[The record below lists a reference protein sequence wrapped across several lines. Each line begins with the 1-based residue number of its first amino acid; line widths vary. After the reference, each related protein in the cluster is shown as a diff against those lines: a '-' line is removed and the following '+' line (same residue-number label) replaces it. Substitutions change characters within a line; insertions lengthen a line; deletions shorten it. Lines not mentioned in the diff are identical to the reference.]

1 LKKNYCYSNN
11 YLKMNYWR
19 FLSFTK
25 KYREIYSS
33 DSEKSSMN
41 TICLNSL
48 GKEGDYDWVIELEEV
63 DVHYDEKTANIKKIV
78 ISTGL
83 LETSSCKNIFVKQCS
98 ITVTLKNGT
107 EKFIDTHTVNRTIK
121 RSMEEWSLLNEFE
134 VNINTDFKNVVIH
147 LAVVFRGTD
156 ELVLERCSLETL
168 SRCFLELFEAQQN
181 CDLRFCVNDELI
193 GAHSLVLTAR
203 VPYFAKMMVSGMKES
218 QTKEINIEDADAET
232 IRGLLQFVYSGKAPN
247 NLDDKAE
254 LLLPLAD
261 QYDIQELKHLCCKAL
276 ANKAN
281 SNNICSILIL
291 AHTFNCST
299 LKFLCFHMLKL
310 WLYGFNTS
318 NLAILHAAPYLMS
331 EFILFIHNE
340 NVEKVKLVEFNL
352 D

>member
-1 LKKNYCYSNN
+1 
-11 YLKMNYWR
+11 MNYWR
-19 FLSFTK
+19 FLSFSE
-25 KYREIYSS
+25 KYCEIYSS

-48 GKEGDYDWVIELEEV
+48 GEEGDYDWLIELKEV
-63 DVHYDEKTANIKKIV
+63 DEVDEKTANIKKIV
-78 ISTGL
+78 ISTGM

-98 ITVTLKNGT
+98 IFVTLENGT
-107 EKFIDTHTVNRTIK
+107 NEYVDTNTVNRTIE
-121 RSMEEWSLLNEFE
+121 RSMEEWTCLNEFE
-134 VNINTDFKNVVIH
+134 VNINTDFKNVVFR
-147 LAVVFRGTD
+147 LAVVFREAD
-156 ELVLERCSLETL
+156 ELVLERCGLETL
-168 SRCFLELFEAQQN
+168 SRCFLEMFEAQQN

-203 VPYFAKMMVSGMKES
+203 VPYFAKMMASGMKE
-218 QTKEINIEDADAET
+218 TKEINIEDADGET
-232 IRGLLQFVYSGKAPN
+232 IRGMLQFVYSGKAPN
-247 NLDDKAE
+247 NLEDMAE
-254 LLLPLAD
+254 RLLPLAD
-261 QYDIQELKHLCCKAL
+261 QYDIQELKDLCCKAL

-281 SNNICSILIL
+281 ADNICSILIL

-318 NLAILHAAPYLMS
+318 NLAILHVAPYLMS

-340 NVEKVKLVEFNL
+340 NVEKVKWVEFNL